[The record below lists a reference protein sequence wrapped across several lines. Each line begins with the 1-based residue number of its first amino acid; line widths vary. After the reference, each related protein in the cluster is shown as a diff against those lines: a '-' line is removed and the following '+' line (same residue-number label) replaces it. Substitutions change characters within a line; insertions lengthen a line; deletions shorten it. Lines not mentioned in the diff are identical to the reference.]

1 MNCSYNYRKLPPP
14 IDLIILPTIR
24 KEHGPKIIALYEYA
38 ITCGAD
44 YIFQTDSDGQTNPT
58 EFLQFWQDR
67 KKYDAIIGK
76 RPFRGDGKIRKF
88 IEDVLCTIL
97 GIYFNVSISD
107 ANAPF
112 RLMKA
117 ALVAKYLKKLPLDY
131 SLPNVMLTTYF
142 AYFKEN
148 IQFIDI
154 TFQPRQ
160 GGANS
165 INLIKI
171 IKIGW
176 KSLYDFYLLKKGL
189 VES

>member
-1 MNCSYNYRKLPPP
+1 
-14 IDLIILPTIR
+14 
-24 KEHGPKIIALYEYA
+24 
-38 ITCGAD
+38 
-44 YIFQTDSDGQTNPT
+44 
-58 EFLQFWQDR
+58 
-67 KKYDAIIGK
+67 
-76 RPFRGDGKIRKF
+76 
-88 IEDVLCTIL
+88 
-97 GIYFNVSISD
+97 
-107 ANAPF
+107 
-112 RLMKA
+112 MKA